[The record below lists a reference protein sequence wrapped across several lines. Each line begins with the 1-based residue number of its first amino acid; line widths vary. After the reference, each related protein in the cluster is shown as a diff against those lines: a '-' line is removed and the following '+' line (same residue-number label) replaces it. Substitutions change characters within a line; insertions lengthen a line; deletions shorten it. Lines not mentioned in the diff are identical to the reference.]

1 MKQEARMKDYRM
13 KAGST
18 FGKDG
23 AIRSVM
29 SGVNPQG
36 CTVLSFKTPFFSI

>member
-1 MKQEARMKDYRM
+1 MKQEAMMKAYLVR
-13 KAGST
+13 AGST

-36 CTVLSFKTPFFSI
+36 CTVLSFKAPFFL

>member
-1 MKQEARMKDYRM
+1 MKDYRV

-29 SGVNPQG
+29 SGVNLQG
-36 CTVLSFKTPFFSI
+36 RTVLSFEAPFFSI